1 MKVLFL
7 DIDGVLATP
16 KQYGTARHKLYKK
29 HPKAEDLQ
37 IPYMWDERCVVAM
50 NRFLLTHKV
59 EIVLSSDWRLHYT
72 LEQMDRIC
80 RFNGLAKSPIG
91 FTTVQGSTVHKL
103 EAYRVAEIQAYV
115 AEHQLESWCAV
126 DDMDLS
132 ELGTR
137 FVKTDER
144 MGCAATGFIE
154 KLEMAMF
161 PESRYTQHGIYQ

>member
-1 MKVLFL
+1 MKVIFL

-37 IPYMWDERCVVAM
+37 IPYLWDERCVVAM
-50 NRFLLTHKV
+50 NRFLRTYNV
-59 EIVLSSDWRLHYT
+59 EIVLSSDWRLHYS
-72 LEQMDRIC
+72 LESMDRIC

-91 FTTVQGSTVHKL
+91 FTSIQGSPVHKL

-115 AEHQLESWCAV
+115 AEHNLENWCAV

-137 FVKTDER
+137 FVQTDDR
-144 MGCAATGFIE
+144 MGCAATGLVE
-154 KLEMAMF
+154 KLVNALH
-161 PESRYTQHGIYQ
+161 PELRFVDHGIYQ